1 MGRISKWEKIVKP
14 ILEEYPAA
22 RSDDR
27 LLYYWVLKK
36 QGFDLSVTVSRF
48 LLGVDYP
55 NWETI
60 TRVRRKL
67 QENYPELREP
77 SNVQK
82 MRNQAEEEFIE
93 YART

>member
-1 MGRISKWEKIVKP
+1 MGRISKWEKIVLA
-14 ILEEYPAA
+14 ILEKHAAA

-27 LLYYWVLKK
+27 VLYYWVLKEE
-36 QGFDLSVTVSRF
+36 GFDLSVTVSRF
-48 LLGVDYP
+48 LLGTEYP

-67 QENYPELREP
+67 QEKHPELCEP

-82 MRNQAEEEFIE
+82 MRAKAEEEFIE
-93 YART
+93 YARS

>member
-1 MGRISKWEKIVKP
+1 MGRISKWEQIVLP

-27 LLYYWVLKK
+27 VLYYWVLKK

-67 QENYPELREP
+67 QENHPELREP
-77 SNVQK
+77 SDVQK
-82 MRNQAEEEFIE
+82 MRNQAEEAFIE

>member
-67 QENYPELREP
+67 QEIHPELREP

>member
-27 LLYYWVLKK
+27 VLYYWILKK
-36 QGFDLSVTVSRF
+36 MGFDLSVSISRF
-48 LLGVDYP
+48 LLSEGFP
-55 NWETI
+55 NYETV

-67 QENYPELREP
+67 QEKYPELSEP

-82 MRNQAEEEFIE
+82 MRDNAQEEFLD
-93 YART
+93 YARS